1 LEIAQIVG
9 LALVTTIMLLILRQE
24 KPVMAIILSI
34 VFSIVIFTF
43 LMGKMTSIIGVM
55 SELTRRAG
63 INYFFLSTLLKILG
77 VAYLAEFAAAIC
89 QDAGEQAVAK
99 KVEFAA
105 KIIIAVLALPIMVA
119 ILESL
124 MELMPVIRTSSS
136 SRSLFFTIC

>member
-1 LEIAQIVG
+1 MEIAQIVG

-63 INYFFLSTLLKILG
+63 INYFFL
-77 VAYLAEFAAAIC
+77 VPC
-89 QDAGEQAVAK
+89 
-99 KVEFAA
+99 
-105 KIIIAVLALPIMVA
+105 
-119 ILESL
+119 
-124 MELMPVIRTSSS
+124 
-136 SRSLFFTIC
+136 

>member
-1 LEIAQIVG
+1 MEIAQIVG

-24 KPVMAIILSI
+24 KPVMAVLLSI
-34 VFSIVIFTF
+34 VFSIIIFTF
-43 LMGKMTSIIGVM
+43 LMGKMTSILSVM

-105 KIIIAVLALPIMVA
+105 KIIIAVLALPIMIA

-124 MELMPVIRTSSS
+124 MELMPI
-136 SRSLFFTIC
+136 